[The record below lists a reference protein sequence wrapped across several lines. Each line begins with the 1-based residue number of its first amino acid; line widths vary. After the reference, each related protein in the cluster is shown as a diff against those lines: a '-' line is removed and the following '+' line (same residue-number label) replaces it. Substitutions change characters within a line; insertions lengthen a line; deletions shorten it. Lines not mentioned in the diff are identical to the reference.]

1 VADTDFPPAPP
12 VAAALADMLDC
23 GDLGYPWLGEPDG
36 PNVVAVPG
44 SAFYRPGHGGNRVRF
59 AFCKSPETMA
69 EADLRLRALG
79 VSSK

>member
-1 VADTDFPPAPP
+1 MARTAR
-12 VAAALADMLDC
+12 
-23 GDLGYPWLGEPDG
+23 
-36 PNVVAVPG
+36 VVAVPG